1 MKKSLAL
8 ILALVLCLTLFAGC
22 GGSEKPAAPATAAPA
37 AEPAA
42 EPAAAPE
49 QTGGTLNLYT
59 WAEMFDPD
67 VLADFEK
74 ETGITINYTNFDYDE
89 TMLTKLEA
97 ANGGDYDL
105 VIADDYIIETVIAEG
120 LAQKLDK
127 SKLPNFGNI
136 NPVYQGQFYDPT
148 DEYTAP
154 YGAGVQ
160 TIAYDPETVT
170 LTDDEGTPKPISG
183 YEDLWDPSF
192 KDSIAI
198 TANYRVMIGMAL
210 KVLGYSYNT
219 NDLAQIDEAGE
230 LFYKLA
236 DNIRLI
242 KDDNV
247 QDDLISGE
255 VSAAVMYTSQVT
267 MAKMTKPELEVVYPK
282 EGIGFGIMAMFIPS
296 QAPNA
301 EAALKFIDYIL
312 RPEVSA
318 KSFEY
323 LGYYCTTKAA
333 DDLISEEFKEF
344 LVLPA
349 EFKAEDMEMIGNI
362 SPEAA
367 DRQEEIWIEFRNR
380 CGQ

>member
-8 ILALVLCLTLFAGC
+8 ILTLVLCLTLFSGC
-22 GGSEKPAAPATAAPA
+22 GGSEKSAAAPATAA
-37 AEPAA
+37 
-42 EPAAAPE
+42 PAAAPE

-148 DEYTAP
+148 DEYTVP

-160 TIAYDPETVT
+160 TIAYDPAAVSV
-170 LTDDEGTPKPISG
+170 PVSG

-236 DNIRLI
+236 ENIRLI

-267 MAKMTKPELEVVYPK
+267 MAKLTKPELEVVYPK

-367 DRQEEIWIEFRNR
+367 ARQEEIWIEFRNR

>member
-1 MKKSLAL
+1 MKKKLAL
-8 ILALVLCLTLFAGC
+8 ILALALCLSLFAGC
-22 GGSEKPAAPATAAPA
+22 GGSEKKS
-37 AEPAA
+37 
-42 EPAAAPE
+42 
-49 QTGGTLNLYT
+49 GGPLNLYT

-67 VLADFEK
+67 LLAAFE
-74 ETGITINYTNFDYDE
+74 EQTGIKINYTNFDYDE
-89 TMLTKLEA
+89 TMLEKLEA

-127 SKLPNFGNI
+127 SKLSNWGNI
-136 NPVYQGQFYDPT
+136 NPIYQGQFYDPT
-148 DEYTAP
+148 DEYTVP

-160 TIAYDPETVT
+160 TIAYDPAVVNVPVT
-170 LTDDEGTPKPISG
+170 G
-183 YEDLWDPSF
+183 YEDLWDASF
-192 KDSIAI
+192 ADSIAI

-219 NDLAQIDEAGE
+219 NDLAEIEEAGE

-236 DNIRLI
+236 PNIRLI

-267 MAKMTKPELEVVYPK
+267 MAKLSKPELEVVYPK
-282 EGIGFGIMAMFIPS
+282 EGIGFGIMGMFIPS

-301 EAALKFIDYIL
+301 DAALQFINFIL
-312 RPEVSA
+312 EPENAA

-333 DDLISEEFKEF
+333 DDLISEEYRDF

-349 EFKAEDMEMIGNI
+349 DFKAEDMEMIGNI

-367 DRQEEIWIEFRNR
+367 EKQEEIWIQFKTL